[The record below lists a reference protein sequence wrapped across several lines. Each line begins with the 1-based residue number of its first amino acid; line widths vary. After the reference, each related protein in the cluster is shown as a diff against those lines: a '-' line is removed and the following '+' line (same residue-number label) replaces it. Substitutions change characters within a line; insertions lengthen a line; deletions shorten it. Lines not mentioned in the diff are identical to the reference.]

1 MQRYSLTE
9 DAHGNYGFGNG
20 YERFEEEE
28 TLPKHEDQKSMLR
41 ALLRDADAAAKQM
54 TLDELKARI
63 TAIVPGAN
71 FEVDDLGQIVI
82 RTGFQVHIDSEGLT
96 EILRQKARD
105 QFPPRKGRFGRRN

>member
-1 MQRYSLTE
+1 MRRYSLIE
-9 DAHGNYGFGNG
+9 DTQGNYGFGNG
-20 YERFEEEE
+20 YERFQEQE
-28 TLPKHEDQKSMLR
+28 TLAEHDDQKSMLR
-41 ALLRDADAAAKQM
+41 ALLREADAAAKKM

-96 EILRQKARD
+96 DVLRQKARD

>member
-1 MQRYSLTE
+1 MRRYSLIE
-9 DAHGNYGFGNG
+9 DGQGNYGFGNG
-20 YERFEEEE
+20 YERFEEQE
-28 TLPKHEDQKSMLR
+28 TLPEPDDQKSMLR

-63 TAIVPGAN
+63 TAILPGAT

-82 RTGFQVHIDSEGLT
+82 RTSFQVHIDSEGLT

-105 QFPPRKGRFGRRN
+105 QFPSKKGRFGRRN